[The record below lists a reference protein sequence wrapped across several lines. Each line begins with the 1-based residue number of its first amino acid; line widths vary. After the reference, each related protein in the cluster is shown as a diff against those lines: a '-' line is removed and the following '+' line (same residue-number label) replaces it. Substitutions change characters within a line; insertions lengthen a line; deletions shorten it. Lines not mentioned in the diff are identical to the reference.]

1 MIIGI
6 CDDMPQTVSL
16 LQEMV
21 ESYFNEKLLK
31 PNIKTFLSGTELLE
45 CPEEIDI
52 LFLDIE
58 LGDYNALDLVKAY
71 RSKYRNTLLIIV
83 TSYEQYLDDAMDL
96 DILRYIDKPIEKE
109 RIFVALE
116 RAVEKLDN
124 GKICIC
130 DKSNQNYHVNKKDI
144 IYIESY
150 LKRVYIYTTND
161 TIVANISM
169 KDLKEKTLSTSYL
182 VSPHNSYIINLNY
195 LKLYSRTRVIV
206 NFGDREVD
214 IPVSSRHQ
222 TEFRK
227 AYLNYMKEAYCD
239 V

>member
-1 MIIGI
+1 M
-6 CDDMPQTVSL
+6 
-16 LQEMV
+16 
-21 ESYFNEKLLK
+21 
-31 PNIKTFLSGTELLE
+31 
-45 CPEEIDI
+45 
-52 LFLDIE
+52 
-58 LGDYNALDLVKAY
+58 GDYNAIDLVKAY

-109 RIFVALE
+109 RIFFALE

-150 LKRVYIYTTND
+150 LKRVYIYTNND
-161 TIVANISM
+161 TIIVNIPL
-169 KDLKEKTLSTSYL
+169 KDLRKKFLSTSYFA
-182 VSPHNSYIINLNY
+182 SPHNSYIINLNY
-195 LKLYSRTRVIV
+195 LKLYSRTTITL
-206 NFGDREVD
+206 NIGDKTVD

-222 TEFRK
+222 SDFKRS
-227 AYLNYMKEAYCD
+227 YLNYMKEGYCN
-239 V
+239 VQNSN